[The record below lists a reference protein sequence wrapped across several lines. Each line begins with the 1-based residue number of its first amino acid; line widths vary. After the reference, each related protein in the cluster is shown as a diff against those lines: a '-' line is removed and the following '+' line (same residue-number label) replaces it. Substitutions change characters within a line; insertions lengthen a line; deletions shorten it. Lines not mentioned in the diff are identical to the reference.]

1 MSHPDEETLAGLA
14 FGDSDVPAPDVAHV
28 STCPS
33 CSASVAELRR
43 VVAAVA
49 ASPTQLDLASPPE
62 GLLDRIEAQIDDEE
76 QETGPP
82 VLQPAAGP
90 RPVTTPHTPVE
101 AAGRRRWMPA
111 AWTGGAAAAG
121 IAIGLLA
128 GYAVWNEPAAPAAV
142 EVASTQLDTLGTR
155 QWQGM
160 ATLVRDKGHESLS
173 VNTQR
178 LDPGSGYLEVWLI
191 NRDGKRMVSLGV
203 LRADGRSSFPVTQ
216 QLIDEGYVVVDI
228 SKEAFDD
235 KPAHSGDSLLRGTLA
250 G

>member
-14 FGDSDVPAPDVAHV
+14 FGDPDVPAPDVDHV

-33 CSASVAELRR
+33 CSATVAELRR
-43 VVAAVA
+43 VVAVVA
-49 ASPTQLDLASPPE
+49 ASPTQLDLTSPPD
-62 GLLDRIEAQIDDEE
+62 GLLDRIEAQIDDDQ
-76 QETGPP
+76 QEAGRS
-82 VLQPAAGP
+82 VLHPAEGP
-90 RPVTTPHTPVE
+90 RVAPAPHNSIEV
-101 AAGRRRWMPA
+101 AARRRWMPA
-111 AWTGGAAAAG
+111 AWAGGAAAAG

-142 EVASTQLDTLGTR
+142 EVANTRLDTLDTR
-155 QWQGM
+155 QWQGT
-160 ATLVRDKGHESLS
+160 ATLVRDHGHESLT